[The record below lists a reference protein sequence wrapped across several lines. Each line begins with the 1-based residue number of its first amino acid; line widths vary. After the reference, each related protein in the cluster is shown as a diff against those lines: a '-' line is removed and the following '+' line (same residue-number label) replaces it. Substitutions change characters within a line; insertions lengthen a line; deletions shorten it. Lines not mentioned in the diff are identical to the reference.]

1 MKLCVVILT
10 NGVPTVQNVK
20 STYKTLAFMANLATE
35 DQDEAVYDALP
46 KNKNFRL
53 NYKKTKKTETNNE
66 EICRVSKANNIMI
79 HEYEKKK
86 KSKLDT

>member
-53 NYKKTKKTETNNE
+53 NYKKKQRQTMKKYAEFQRQT
-66 EICRVSKANNIMI
+66 I
-79 HEYEKKK
+79 
-86 KSKLDT
+86 L